1 MKSIFWKSWHWRCNG
16 YLDYSLFQDPRQL
29 GPLNWESAK
38 TKWNGRKLKRD
49 WAAEPVIIFFKRPV
63 PVYQLLVDPALWL
76 VRFDRLYQ
84 HSQSGSFLSLRKMA
98 CGVRAREIE
107 KYTIIS
113 VLNEMFTR
121 SSRSHW
127 LASGLTCGKL
137 LKKYLWSLRFIA
149 SLWASPK
156 SISCWHVMYILARQW
171 NPWAFFHFTS
181 WDVKP
186 PWQII
191 FQSSM
196 SSRLLYASSRKIT
209 SVELSIIDLLKLFC
223 LVTRAIRLNGTIWNT
238 GLNRLVLPLSEAPMA
253 HGTGRL
259 CSLSLN
265 SARKSAQNCCICPSG
280 RLLVRICSKYLG
292 SGSWRLS

>member
-84 HSQSGSFLSLRKMA
+84 HSQSGSFLSLRKMV

-121 SSRSHW
+121 FPAHRSVEEGTED
-127 LASGLTCGKL
+127 LPCELGAR
-137 LKKYLWSLRFIA
+137 KKYQFCLL
-149 SLWASPK
+149 LSPFLF
-156 SISCWHVMYILARQW
+156 V
-171 NPWAFFHFTS
+171 FFAPPTFRVPFT
-181 WDVKP
+181 
-186 PWQII
+186 
-191 FQSSM
+191 F
-196 SSRLLYASSRKIT
+196 ASS
-209 SVELSIIDLLKLFC
+209 
-223 LVTRAIRLNGTIWNT
+223 
-238 GLNRLVLPLSEAPMA
+238 PLSESLEQATSINPSI
-253 HGTGRL
+253 RL
-259 CSLSLN
+259 KKGFLKPKRSELN
-265 SARKSAQNCCICPSG
+265 
-280 RLLVRICSKYLG
+280 
-292 SGSWRLS
+292 